1 LKCQGIRFPT
11 VKTFGQGKCQD
22 VFFYRFGGIDS
33 TAIARLESIDIDYP
47 CLFLYKSVAD
57 CPAGGQVSASEHR
70 HNMNRKAIK
79 QLVSDKGIEGAMRIK
94 KGTLTP
100 KMRKFAEAV
109 ALGNTGADS
118 LRIAYNSKAKPK
130 AVGDMASRLKAD
142 ARIKSE
148 IQRIERANELAA
160 LHSAA
165 GLHSIVISTLAEI
178 ATNPEAKDATRI
190 QAVRSIGQ
198 LVGVDAFRATKRVE
212 HVKDSGEIRA
222 QILDQLRTI
231 TMQASDA
238 QDVDASAL
246 LTELVGGGVDESAQA
261 DPTVGAPP
269 QAAAWDSGSDI
280 HSNPHEPS
288 SPETTPISSN
298 TPTPRGDILEE
309 KDDAAPH
316 QPKW

>member
-1 LKCQGIRFPT
+1 M
-11 VKTFGQGKCQD
+11 
-22 VFFYRFGGIDS
+22 
-33 TAIARLESIDIDYP
+33 
-47 CLFLYKSVAD
+47 
-57 CPAGGQVSASEHR
+57 SASEHR
-70 HNMNRKAIK
+70 HNMNRKAIRDTVK
-79 QLVSDKGIEGAMRIK
+79 AKGIEGAMRIK

-148 IQRIERANELAA
+148 IERIERANELAA

-198 LVGVDAFRATKRVE
+198 LVGVDAFRETKRVE

-231 TMQASDA
+231 TMQADSV
-238 QDVDASAL
+238 QEVDATAL
-246 LTELVGGGVDESAQA
+246 LDELTGAGADESAQA
-261 DPTVGAPP
+261 DPTVGVHP
-269 QAAAWDSGSDI
+269 QTAAWDSGSDI
-280 HSNPHEPS
+280 HSS
-288 SPETTPISSN
+288 SHQQSPQISETTPISSN

>member
-1 LKCQGIRFPT
+1 M
-11 VKTFGQGKCQD
+11 
-22 VFFYRFGGIDS
+22 
-33 TAIARLESIDIDYP
+33 
-47 CLFLYKSVAD
+47 
-57 CPAGGQVSASEHR
+57 SASEHR
-70 HNMNRKAIK
+70 HDMNRKAIRDTVK
-79 QLVSDKGIEGAMRIK
+79 AKGIEGAMRVP

-100 KMRKFAEAV
+100 KMKRFAEAI
-109 ALGNTGADS
+109 ALGNTGADAY
-118 LRIAYNSKAKPK
+118 RIAYSAKGKP
-130 AVGDMASRLKAD
+130 ATVGNHASQLKSQD
-142 ARIKSE
+142 RIKNE
-148 IQRIERANELAA
+148 IERIERANELAA

-198 LVGVDAFRATKRVE
+198 LVGVDAFRETKRVE

-231 TMQASDA
+231 TMQADSV

-246 LTELVGGGVDESAQA
+246 LTELVGAGVDDPAQA
-261 DPTVGAPP
+261 DPTGGVPP

-288 SPETTPISSN
+288 SPETTPLSSN
-298 TPTPRGDILEE
+298 MPTPRGNILEE

>member
-1 LKCQGIRFPT
+1 
-11 VKTFGQGKCQD
+11 
-22 VFFYRFGGIDS
+22 
-33 TAIARLESIDIDYP
+33 
-47 CLFLYKSVAD
+47 
-57 CPAGGQVSASEHR
+57 
-70 HNMNRKAIK
+70 MNRKAIK
-79 QLVSDKGIEGAMRIK
+79 ELVKDKGIEGAMRIK

-109 ALGNTGADS
+109 ALGHTGADS

-148 IQRIERANELAA
+148 IERIERANELAA

-198 LVGVDAFRATKRVE
+198 LVGVDAFRETKRVE

-238 QDVDASAL
+238 QDVDATAL
-246 LTELVGGGVDESAQA
+246 LTELVGADDAGLGDPTGGVH
-261 DPTVGAPP
+261 P
-269 QAAAWDSGSDI
+269 QTQEWDSGSDI
-280 HSNPHEPS
+280 HSTPHEQ
-288 SPETTPISSN
+288 SPQFSEPTPISSK
-298 TPTPRGDILEE
+298 TPTPGGDIFGE
-309 KDDAAPH
+309 KDDAAP
-316 QPKW
+316 Q

>member
-1 LKCQGIRFPT
+1 
-11 VKTFGQGKCQD
+11 
-22 VFFYRFGGIDS
+22 
-33 TAIARLESIDIDYP
+33 
-47 CLFLYKSVAD
+47 
-57 CPAGGQVSASEHR
+57 
-70 HNMNRKAIK
+70 MNRKAIK
-79 QLVSDKGIEGAMRIK
+79 ELVKDKGIEGAMRIK

-109 ALGNTGADS
+109 ALGHTGADS

-148 IQRIERANELAA
+148 IERIERANELAA

-165 GLHSIVISTLAEI
+165 GLHSIVISTLASI
-178 ATNPEAKDATRI
+178 ATNPDSKDSARI

-198 LVGVDAFRATKRVE
+198 LVGVDAFRETKRVE

-238 QDVDASAL
+238 QDVDATAL
-246 LTELVGGGVDESAQA
+246 LTELVGGVDDASLG
-261 DPTVGAPP
+261 DPTGGVHP
-269 QAAAWDSGSDI
+269 QTAAWDSGSDI
-280 HSNPHEPS
+280 HSTPHEQ
-288 SPETTPISSN
+288 SPQISETTPISSE
-298 TPTPRGDILEE
+298 TPTPRGDIFG
-309 KDDAAPH
+309 KNDDAAP
-316 QPKW
+316 Q

>member
-1 LKCQGIRFPT
+1 M
-11 VKTFGQGKCQD
+11 
-22 VFFYRFGGIDS
+22 
-33 TAIARLESIDIDYP
+33 
-47 CLFLYKSVAD
+47 
-57 CPAGGQVSASEHR
+57 SASEHR
-70 HNMNRKAIK
+70 HNMNRKAIRDTVK
-79 QLVSDKGIEGAMRIK
+79 AKGIEGAMRIK

-148 IQRIERANELAA
+148 IERIERANELAA

-198 LVGVDAFRATKRVE
+198 LVGVDAFRETKRVE

-231 TMQASDA
+231 TMQADSV
-238 QDVDASAL
+238 QEVDATAL
-246 LTELVGGGVDESAQA
+246 LDELTGAGADESAQA
-261 DPTVGAPP
+261 DPTGGVHP
-269 QAAAWDSGSDI
+269 QTAAWDSGSDI
-280 HSNPHEPS
+280 HSS
-288 SPETTPISSN
+288 SHQQSPQISETTPISSN
-298 TPTPRGDILEE
+298 TPTPPGGYFGR
-309 KDDAAPH
+309 KR
-316 QPKW
+316 

>member
-1 LKCQGIRFPT
+1 M
-11 VKTFGQGKCQD
+11 
-22 VFFYRFGGIDS
+22 
-33 TAIARLESIDIDYP
+33 
-47 CLFLYKSVAD
+47 SV
-57 CPAGGQVSASEHR
+57 SEHR

-79 QLVSDKGIEGAMRIK
+79 QLVSDKGIEQAMRVP

-100 KMRKFAEAV
+100 KMKRFAEAI

-118 LRIAYNSKAKPK
+118 YRQVYSSKAKSK
-130 AVGDMASRLKAD
+130 TAGDAASRLKSDSRVA
-142 ARIKSE
+142 AE
-148 IQRIERANELAA
+148 IERIERANQLAA

-198 LVGVDAFRATKRVE
+198 LVGVDAFRETKRVE

-231 TMQASDA
+231 TMQADSV
-238 QDVDASAL
+238 QEVDAHAL
-246 LTELVGGGVDESAQA
+246 LDELTGGGVDDPAQA
-261 DPTVGAPP
+261 DPTVGVPP

-280 HSNPHEPS
+280 HSNPHEQSPGFSDTEPS